1 MLKLLKEG
9 LGEELGSDALRVI
22 GGTAADNNLEG
33 KKVRS
38 ASDWFKRLRQH
49 EPVASNSLVHHP

>member
-38 ASDWFKRLRQH
+38 ASDWF
-49 EPVASNSLVHHP
+49 